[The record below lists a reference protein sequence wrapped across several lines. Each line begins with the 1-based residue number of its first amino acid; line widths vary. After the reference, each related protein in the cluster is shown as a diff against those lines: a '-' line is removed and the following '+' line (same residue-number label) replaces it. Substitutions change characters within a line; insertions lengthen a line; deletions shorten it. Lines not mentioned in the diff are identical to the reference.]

1 MGKWRCHVFHFR
13 HQATEPL
20 LTGRLFY
27 FPPDRNSARFLRL
40 PLDTVILQVVQPSHA
55 ETSQSETER
64 NENPLRA
71 LGEEE
76 SPGCAEEN
84 PLPGGPQVTAHG
96 FGCEEEGL
104 DGMTVCTECKEETM
118 PGELCYECD
127 KCLSCC
133 ECHVDEPS
141 RKNYVSPV
149 AAKRKG

>member
-1 MGKWRCHVFHFR
+1 MESRGKTPSVCAGGIRTSTPKD
-13 HQATEPL
+13 ATRKQQGVIRSISISHAKPAGASRNIGIE
-20 LTGRLFY
+20 
-27 FPPDRNSARFLRL
+27 FPPDRHSARFLRL

-104 DGMTVCTECKEETM
+104 DE
-118 PGELCYECD
+118 
-127 KCLSCC
+127 
-133 ECHVDEPS
+133 
-141 RKNYVSPV
+141 
-149 AAKRKG
+149 